1 MFNISTLSL
10 KANDYSNPNYLG
22 SRFRKKRFQF
32 FEQKLA
38 LLKKPVSIVDIGGT
52 IRFWVDEQYHKKDV
66 SITVVNLR
74 KEDSPYTNITA
85 IAGDA
90 CNLSMF
96 ADHTFDI
103 AFSNS
108 LIEHLYT
115 QANQLKMA
123 SEAMRIARYHFVQTP
138 NRYFPIEPHFK
149 FPLFQFLPSSVKIL
163 LQTKTKLINGTRYD
177 RAYAEEIVR
186 EIRLLSRREMEA
198 YFPESDVYVE
208 RFLGFSKSFIM
219 HNLPS

>member
-1 MFNISTLSL
+1 MFNISSLSL

-52 IRFWVDEQYHKKDV
+52 IRFWTDEQYHKKDV
-66 SITVVNLR
+66 LITVVNLR
-74 KEDSPYTNITA
+74 KEDSPYTNISA

-96 ADHTFDI
+96 RDHSFDI

-115 QANQLKMA
+115 QANQVKMA
-123 SEAMRIARYHFVQTP
+123 REAMRVGRYHFVQTP

-149 FPLFQFLPSSVKIL
+149 FPLFQFLPSSVQIL
-163 LQTKTKLINGTRYD
+163 LQTKTSLINGTRYD
-177 RAYAEEIVR
+177 RAYAEEIIR
-186 EIRLLSRREMEA
+186 EIRLVSRREMEA

-208 RFLGFSKSFIM
+208 RYLGFSKSFIV
-219 HNLPS
+219 HNFPS

>member
-74 KEDSPYTNITA
+74 KEDSPYTNISA

-96 ADHTFDI
+96 ADHAFDI